1 MPESIAVE
9 VLSAS
14 LGGAV
19 SASVLY
25 PLEVLKTKMQAE
37 TKKEASDGDE
47 AMEEDNAN
55 NEKDPSELT
64 MIEYSQYLYKNHGL
78 GVFFVGVETSVRL
91 PAGGFYQS
99 KPHLL
104 FCVVTVTL
112 NVIHGHVLYS
122 PPIRRPFSRQQ
133 KRRFTF
139 SPTPFSRI
147 FIKQPR
153 TKRNSPP

>member
-37 TKKEASDGDE
+37 TKKEASDGDDALE
-47 AMEEDNAN
+47 ADNAN

-78 GVFFVGVETSVRL
+78 GVFFVGVETSVRWT
-91 PAGGFYQS
+91 AGVF
-99 KPHLL
+99 H
-104 FCVVTVTL
+104 
-112 NVIHGHVLYS
+112 
-122 PPIRRPFSRQQ
+122 
-133 KRRFTF
+133 
-139 SPTPFSRI
+139 
-147 FIKQPR
+147 
-153 TKRNSPP
+153 